1 MVNYFINK
9 ILSLSRARKQ
19 IIMILSD
26 SLFVG
31 ISLWLSFTLRLG
43 YIFEPRVHEWWL
55 IIGASF
61 ISPFIFS
68 KFNLYRSIIRY
79 IGLKAMIAV
88 LKATITLVLIWVL
101 LTNYFMPIYFDVEF
115 AYFLDTLP
123 IIFWLNLVL
132 TIGASRQIGRWLLG
146 GVFSSGNQDYNFI
159 IYGAG
164 KAGRSLIN
172 SISISKDF
180 NLVGILDDD
189 ESLHGQFINNIRV
202 MGNHTRIIEL
212 RESYG
217 SLTILLAAPSMTSVR
232 RRFLIDYFED
242 KRVNVRTLPTIGD
255 LASGAAVIS
264 NIQDI
269 NLNDLLGRVAVD
281 PDYRLLDSCI
291 RGKNILVTGA
301 GGSIG
306 SELCRQI
313 ILLQPR
319 KLILVDNSEFNLY
332 SIEKDIRGKIKE
344 NEGNIKLD
352 SFLISIK
359 NFKSINKIISDCEIS
374 TIYHAAAYKHVP
386 LVENNIIEGLHNNV
400 VGTYNVAE
408 AAWLNEVDNFV
419 LISTDKAVR
428 PTNIMGASKRLAELI
443 IQGFADRL
451 LDTKKANSKKPKYCM
466 VRFGNVIGSSGSV
479 IPHFKAQIS
488 SGGPV
493 TVTHPEIIRYFMTIP
508 EAAQLVIQAGSMS
521 KEGGEA
527 FVLDMGEPVSI
538 DKLARRMI
546 HLSGYQ
552 VSESEYDIHRKDII
566 NIEYTGLRPGEKLY
580 EELLIGDD
588 VSGTS
593 HPKIMKANEEGYDW
607 LVIEKLAMKIIDAT
621 NEQDIEKLM
630 GYINNYVKE
639 YNPNDSINKAD
650 YNESKKE
657 ISKIHLIK
665 S

>member
-1 MVNYFINK
+1 MIDYCINK
-9 ILSLSRARKQ
+9 ILSLSRTKKRT
-19 IIMILSD
+19 IMIISD

-43 YIFEPRVHEWWL
+43 YFFQPRVHEWVL
-55 IIGASF
+55 IFLASF
-61 ISPFIFS
+61 IAPFIFA
-68 KFNLYRSIIRY
+68 KKGLYKSIIRY
-79 IGLKAMIAV
+79 IGYKAMLAV
-88 LKATITLVLIWVL
+88 LQATALLVMVWTIIA
-101 LTNYFMPIYFDVEF
+101 NYFLPIYFDVNF

-123 IIFWLNLVL
+123 ILFWLNLVL
-132 TIGASRQIGRWLLG
+132 TIGASRQIARWFLG
-146 GVFSSGNQDYNFI
+146 GVFNPRNQDYNFV

-164 KAGRSLIN
+164 VAGRSLVN
-172 SISISKDF
+172 SMSSSIDV

-189 ESLHGQFINNIRV
+189 LSLHGQFINNTRV
-202 MGNHTRIIEL
+202 IGDYNKIIEL
-212 RESYG
+212 RQSYG
-217 SLTILLAAPSMTSVR
+217 SLTILLATPSMTSER

-242 KRVNVRTLPTIGD
+242 KKVNVRTLPTIGD
-255 LASGAAVIS
+255 LASGAALIS
-264 NIQDI
+264 DVRDI
-269 NLNDLLGRVAVD
+269 DLYDLLGRAPVE
-281 PDYRLLDSCI
+281 PNFKLLSSCI
-291 RGKNILVTGA
+291 QNKNIMVTGA

-313 ILLQPR
+313 ISLKPKNLT
-319 KLILVDNSEFNLY
+319 LVDNSEFNLY
-332 SIEKDIRGKIKE
+332 SIEKEIRNKINE
-344 NEGNIKLD
+344 NEANIQLD
-352 SFLISIK
+352 SSLISIQ
-359 NFKSINKIISDCEIS
+359 NFKPINKLIHDCKIN

-386 LVENNIIEGLHNNV
+386 LVENNIVEGLYNNV
-400 VGTYNVAE
+400 VGTYNMAE
-408 AAWLNEVDNFV
+408 AAWQNKVDNFV

-428 PTNIMGASKRLAELI
+428 PTNIMGATKRLAELI
-443 IQGFADRL
+443 VQGYADRSL
-451 LDTKKANSKKPKYCM
+451 NINKINTKYCM

-479 IPHFKAQIS
+479 IPHFKSQIS

-493 TVTHPEIIRYFMTIP
+493 TVTHSEIIRYFMTIP

-521 KEGGEA
+521 IGGEA

-552 VSESEYDIHRKDII
+552 VAESEHDLHRKDII
-566 NIEYTGLRPGEKLY
+566 KIEYTGLRPGEKLY

-593 HPKIMKANEEGYDW
+593 HPKIMKANEEGYEW
-607 LVIEKLAMKIIDAT
+607 PVIEKLAIKIIHAI

-630 GYINNYVKE
+630 SFINNYVKE
-639 YNPNDSINKAD
+639 YNPYDSINKTNHNDSA
-650 YNESKKE
+650 KE